1 MAVNSKPRVAIL
13 HFAAPP
19 IIGGVESTIATHAQ
33 LLADHGYPVEIL
45 AGRGE
50 QSDSRVPVRII
61 PMVDSKHALTAQ
73 VNAELAHGVVPPDFH
88 SLLSSL
94 THALSDALV
103 GVDVLIA
110 HNVPTLHKNLTL
122 TAALHEF
129 ARSNRV
135 RLIAWCH
142 DFAWTDP
149 VYANEL
155 HSGFPWDLT
164 RVPWPNTAYVVV
176 SEARRIELAHLLDLD
191 ESKISVV
198 PPGLDVHAF
207 FGLTEMT
214 LRWDRNLNLLDGAPL
229 LLLPAR
235 VTRRKNIELAI
246 EIIAALREVGH
257 AAKLVV
263 MGPLGPH
270 NAANVDYLNELC
282 ALRHER
288 RVDDAVIFLHEYGTV
303 SDLERRD
310 LYALADALLFPSERE
325 GFGIPILEAG
335 LARLPIFCADI
346 PPFRESAGEHAH
358 YFALDE
364 SPRAI
369 TARMAVFFEHD
380 PRYQL
385 KQRVLRDY
393 TWERIFSERI
403 EPLLYPLAVR

>member
-1 MAVNSKPRVAIL
+1 MSSHSKPRLAIL

-19 IIGGVESTIATHAQ
+19 IIGGVESTIADHAR
-33 LLADHGYPVEIL
+33 LFADHGYSVKII

-50 QSDSRVPVRII
+50 QSDPRTPVQII
-61 PMVDSKHALTAQ
+61 PTIDSKQPVVAQ
-73 VNAELAHGVVPPDFH
+73 VNESMARGVVPPEFDV
-88 SLLSSL
+88 LLKELSRAL
-94 THALSDALV
+94 AHAVQD
-103 GVDVLIA
+103 VDVVMA
-110 HNVPTLHKNLTL
+110 HNVSTLHKNLAL
-122 TAALHEF
+122 TAALYEL
-129 ARSNRV
+129 AQSGRV

-149 VYANEL
+149 VYASEL
-155 HSGFPWDLT
+155 HPGFPWDLT
-164 RVPWPNTAYVVV
+164 QRVWPNTSYVVV
-176 SEARRIELAHLLDLD
+176 SEARRTELANLLHLGED
-191 ESKISVV
+191 EIAVV
-198 PPGLDVHAF
+198 SPGLDVHAF

-214 LRWDRNLNLLDGAPL
+214 LRWDLNLNLLDGAPL
-229 LLLPAR
+229 FLLPAR

-246 EIIAALREVGH
+246 EITAALRELGH

-270 NAANVDYLNELC
+270 NATNVDYFNVLC

-346 PPFRESAGEHAH
+346 PPFRESAGEHAN

-364 SPRAI
+364 TPAAI
-369 TARMAVFFEHD
+369 AARMADFFEHD
-380 PRYQL
+380 ARYQL
-385 KQRVLRDY
+385 KHHVLNAY
-393 TWERIFSERI
+393 SWERIFSEQI
-403 EPLLYPLAVR
+403 EPLINKAAR

>member
-1 MAVNSKPRVAIL
+1 MAVNHKPRIAIL

-19 IIGGVESTIATHAQ
+19 IIGGVESTMLAHAR
-33 LLADHGYPVEIL
+33 LLADHGYPVKIL

-50 QSDSRVPVRII
+50 QSDPRVPVQII
-61 PMVDSKHALTAQ
+61 PMVDSKHTVTAR
-73 VNAELAHGVVPPDFH
+73 VNEELQHGVVPSDFR
-88 SLLSSL
+88 LLVSSL
-94 THALSDALV
+94 THALADALQ
-103 GVDVLIA
+103 DEDILIA
-110 HNVPTLHKNLTL
+110 HNVPTLHKNLAL

-129 ARSNRV
+129 AQSSPL

-149 VYANEL
+149 VYADEL
-155 HSGFPWDLT
+155 HPGFPWDLLR
-164 RVPWPNTAYVVV
+164 RVWPGATYVVV
-176 SEARRIELAHLLDLD
+176 SEARRIELARLLDLD

-198 PPGLDVHAF
+198 PPGLDVYAF

-214 LRWDRNLNLLDGAPL
+214 LRWERNLNLLEGAPL

-246 EIIAALREVGH
+246 EITAALRELGH
-257 AAKLVV
+257 AAKLIV

-270 NAANVDYLNELC
+270 NATNVDYLNELC

-288 RVDDAVIFLHEYGTV
+288 RVDDSVIFLHEYGTV

-346 PPFRESAGEHAH
+346 LPFRESAGEHAH
-358 YFALDE
+358 YFGLDE
-364 SPRAI
+364 SPRDI
-369 TARMAVFFEHD
+369 TIRMADFFEHD
-380 PRYQL
+380 SRYQL
-385 KQRVLRDY
+385 KRSVLRDY

-403 EPLLYPLAVR
+403 EPLLSSLAVS

>member
-1 MAVNSKPRVAIL
+1 
-13 HFAAPP
+13 
-19 IIGGVESTIATHAQ
+19 
-33 LLADHGYPVEIL
+33 LA
-45 AGRGE
+45 
-50 QSDSRVPVRII
+50 
-61 PMVDSKHALTAQ
+61 
-73 VNAELAHGVVPPDFH
+73 
-88 SLLSSL
+88 
-94 THALSDALV
+94 
-103 GVDVLIA
+103 
-110 HNVPTLHKNLTL
+110 L
-122 TAALHEF
+122 TAALYEL
-129 ARSNRV
+129 AQSGRV

-149 VYANEL
+149 VYASEL
-155 HSGFPWDLT
+155 HPGFPWDLT
-164 RVPWPNTAYVVV
+164 RRVWPNTAYVVV
-176 SEARRIELAHLLDLD
+176 SEARRTELANLLHLS
-191 ESKISVV
+191 EGEIAVV
-198 PPGLDVHAF
+198 SPGLDVHAF

-214 LRWDRNLNLLDGAPL
+214 LRWDLNLSLLDGAPL
-229 LLLPAR
+229 FLLPAR

-246 EIIAALREVGH
+246 EITAALRGLGH

-270 NAANVDYLNELC
+270 NATNVDYFNVLC

-346 PPFRESAGEHAH
+346 PPFRESAGEHAN

-364 SPRAI
+364 TPAAI
-369 TARMAVFFEHD
+369 AARMADFFEHD
-380 PRYQL
+380 ARYQL
-385 KQRVLRDY
+385 KRHVLNAY

-403 EPLLYPLAVR
+403 EPLLYPTAR